1 MLDRHYAGRGIVL
14 GPAVG
19 MRGGREGA
27 SRASSGPRLRRVAM
41 GRYQRYRGEMQWKS
55 AGEAPEVP
63 SYGVCGATELQKCR
77 RAESKCVCCCC
88 CFSLIHEKKNM
99 TTLVQLVLQELIPGP
114 FCPVAARLALFSSSS
129 SGSSSSAGVGSQGAL
144 SSSREL
150 CPSRSERNVSIGG
163 SARRRRG
170 KGCKQCSGAEA

>member
-1 MLDRHYAGRGIVL
+1 
-14 GPAVG
+14 
-19 MRGGREGA
+19 
-27 SRASSGPRLRRVAM
+27 
-41 GRYQRYRGEMQWKS
+41 
-55 AGEAPEVP
+55 
-63 SYGVCGATELQKCR
+63 
-77 RAESKCVCCCC
+77 
-88 CFSLIHEKKNM
+88 M

-114 FCPVAARLALFSSSS
+114 FCSVAARLALFSNS
-129 SGSSSSAGVGSQGAL
+129 SSSSAGAGGQGAL